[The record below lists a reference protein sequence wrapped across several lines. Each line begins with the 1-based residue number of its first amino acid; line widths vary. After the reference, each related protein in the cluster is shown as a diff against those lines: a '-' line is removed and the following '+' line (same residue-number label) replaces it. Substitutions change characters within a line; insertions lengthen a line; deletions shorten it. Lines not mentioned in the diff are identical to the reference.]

1 MFKVVENPIVAWP
14 VKITHQV
21 DGKDVEGVFGVTF
34 ELLSDEEN
42 DKLTDEDPS
51 MKTLVMRVV
60 KGWDEQVVGEDSK
73 PIPFSAEAL
82 QKFISIGFRRMALV
96 GAYQRA
102 GLGVREKN

>member
-1 MFKVVENPIVAWP
+1 MFVVVDNPVVAWP

-21 DGKDVEGVFGVTF
+21 DGKDVEGTFNVTF

-42 DKLTDEDPS
+42 DRLTDEDSS
-51 MKTLVMRVV
+51 MRTLVMRVV
-60 KGWDEQVVGEDSK
+60 KSWDEQVVDADKK

>member
-1 MFKVVENPIVAWP
+1 MFKVVENPIVTWP

-21 DGKDVEGVFGVTF
+21 DGKDVEGSFNVTF
-34 ELLSDEEN
+34 ELLSDEDN

-51 MKTLVMRVV
+51 MRSLVQRVV
-60 KGWDEQVVGEDSK
+60 KGWDEQLVDGDGK
-73 PIPFSAEAL
+73 PIPFTTEAL
-82 QKFISIGFRRMALV
+82 LKFIGIGFRRMALV